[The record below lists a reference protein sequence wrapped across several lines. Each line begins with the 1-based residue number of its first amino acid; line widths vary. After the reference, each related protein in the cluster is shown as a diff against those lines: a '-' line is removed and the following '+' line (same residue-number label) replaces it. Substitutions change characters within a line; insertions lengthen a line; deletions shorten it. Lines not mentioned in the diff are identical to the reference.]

1 MPFLKGSQALEKH
14 LDVGSETDGWGDD
27 KVSAGG
33 AAKDVGKV
41 VQTLVG
47 EVRETGIVPYSEL
60 SKSEFLL
67 VF

>member
-1 MPFLKGSQALEKH
+1 
-14 LDVGSETDGWGDD
+14 LDVGSETDRWGDD
-27 KVSAGG
+27 KVSAAG

-60 SKSEFLL
+60 FQI
-67 VF
+67 